1 MVKKKCT
8 NNEIEKKLT
17 ENRLI
22 ECDNKNQNEISKNEI
37 EIPKKRKYKNDNK
50 FELKRKMRNTDN
62 TFFHSSDDIFFLCSE
77 KFDDTH
83 RYGVRYINKEYEKDI
98 LHLNDIT
105 SSAYNLFNNF

>member
-1 MVKKKCT
+1 
-8 NNEIEKKLT
+8 
-17 ENRLI
+17 
-22 ECDNKNQNEISKNEI
+22 
-37 EIPKKRKYKNDNK
+37 
-50 FELKRKMRNTDN
+50 MRNTDN

-105 SSAYNLFNNF
+105 SSAYNLFNNFLNKYIYILIIEHILNFVIYV